1 MSVYKGGYITI
12 DLEMTA
18 ITSAGVSI
26 KSGTYARLVES
37 LGKPIIIKNANLG
50 GTAMILFNPCF
61 VTYDSDAG
69 EFYFVADAQNTMSL
83 CITSSD
89 TALIVGGE

>member
-1 MSVYKGGYITI
+1 MSVYKGGYITV
-12 DLEMTA
+12 DLEMA
-18 ITSAGVSI
+18 EITSDGVSI

-50 GTAMILFNPCF
+50 GTEMLQFNPLF

-69 EFYFVADAQNTMSL
+69 EFYFIADATNTMSL
-83 CITSSD
+83 CINSTD
-89 TALIVGGE
+89 TAILVTE